1 MAKSAILVIDMIKGL
16 EKWVPR
22 KRMLKITPNIASVI
36 KKARAKKVPV
46 IYMVHKPVGKK
57 GMKIYDAIK
66 PTASDF
72 VVYKNQF
79 SSFYKTSLEKLLKK
93 LKVKQLILTGVSTHW
108 CLLSTALDASYHGYK
123 LVLLADCANAPT
135 DEWHNWAIK
144 WMTNSF
150 DITIKTQKE
159 LNKIL

>member
-1 MAKSAILVIDMIKGL
+1 MAKSAVLVIDMIKGL

-22 KRMLKITPNIASVI
+22 RRMLKITPNIASVI

-46 IYMVHKPVGKK
+46 IYMIHKPVGKK
-57 GMKIYDAIK
+57 GMKIYDRLK
-66 PTASDF
+66 PAKSDF
-72 VVYKNQF
+72 IIKKPQL

-108 CLLSTALDASYHGYK
+108 CLLSTALDASYRNYK
-123 LVLLADCANAPT
+123 LVLLRDCANAPT

-144 WMTNSF
+144 WMANSF
-150 DITIKTQKE
+150 DITIATQKN
-159 LNKIL
+159 LNKVL